1 MAIQFRKEAMQALLR
16 PESLDEAIE
25 VTPPAVWA
33 TLVAAALVVAAAL
46 AWAFAGTVSTR
57 LQGAGVVAWSDAR
70 QSVAVAP
77 AAGVV
82 VEVTAKEGEPVAA
95 GAVIAR
101 LAVAPLSRRLLEAEA
116 RLAALE
122 AAPASGA
129 ADLASAR
136 GDLAA
141 ARAGLEEASAVR
153 APFSGILTSV
163 LVPVGGTVS
172 AGEPLV
178 RLDEHGGELLVR
190 ATIDDPRARVVAP
203 GMDARVSLAG
213 LPPREAGAVRGTV
226 RAVRRAPEG
235 ETGVSVEIALD
246 RDAAGDPVW
255 TTSPSPSAPLAA
267 GEAVTVAVTIEE
279 IRPIDLVVPSSGD
292 R

>member
-33 TLVAAALVVAAAL
+33 TLIAAALVVAAAL
-46 AWAFAGTVSTR
+46 VWAFAGTVATR

-70 QSVAVAP
+70 QSFAVAP
-77 AAGVV
+77 AGGVV
-82 VEVTAKEGEPVAA
+82 VAVTAVEGEPVAQ

-122 AAPASGA
+122 IAPAPAA

-141 ARAGLEEASAVR
+141 ARTGLEEASAVR
-153 APFSGILTSV
+153 APFSGIVTAV
-163 LVPVGGTVS
+163 LVPVGGTAS
-172 AGEPLV
+172 AGEPV
-178 RLDEHGGELLVR
+178 ARLDEHGGELLVR

-213 LPPREAGAVRGTV
+213 LPPREAGALRGTV
-226 RAVRRAPEG
+226 RTVRRAETG
-235 ETGVSVEIALD
+235 GTGVSVEVALV
-246 RDAAGDPVW
+246 RDAAGAPEW
-255 TTSPSPSAPLAA
+255 TTLPALPAPLAA
-267 GEAVTVAVTIEE
+267 GEAVTVAITIEE